1 MENPY
6 IVLGVDKNA
15 SDEDIKKAYFR
26 LIRTHTPEKD
36 PEGFKRI
43 RLAYEAIRDLDKR
56 SKTDLFMF
64 NDPYGEFNIQKPT
77 EYSFQKGI
85 DLKLVINSLSDLGK
99 TDFSNDFSDIEGL

>member
-15 SDEDIKKAYFR
+15 STEDIKKAYFS
-26 LIRTHTPEKD
+26 LIRVHTPEKD

-64 NDPYGEFNIQKPT
+64 NDPYGEFNIPEST
-77 EYSFQKGI
+77 GYSFQKEI
-85 DLKLVINSLSDLGK
+85 DLKLVINFLSDLGRS
-99 TDFSNDFSDIEGL
+99 DFSNDFSDIEGL